1 MPDSSVLSSPPEPP
15 ADPTAAPDPTD
26 GGPAPERP
34 AAPHPLGRRRL
45 VLLMVPIVALIIASN
60 VGDALTTTLA
70 PSHPLALVALNA
82 RSRILV
88 LVTNQLDAFSYYG
101 MATLRLMVS
110 DPLFF
115 LLGLWYGD
123 AAVAWM
129 ERRTRTW
136 GSTMRQ
142 LERWFGKAAYPLV
155 FLAPN
160 NIICLLAG
168 AAGMSVTGFFIA
180 NLAGTVVR
188 LYAIRVVGASFE
200 APIDDLLGF
209 LSDHRMPLLI
219 GSLALL
225 ALTSLLELK
234 RGDSELDAVLHL
246 DDELEP
252 EPDQDTRNPGQ

>member
-1 MPDSSVLSSPPEPP
+1 MPDSSVLSSL
-15 ADPTAAPDPTD
+15 PDPSAE
-26 GGPAPERP
+26 PATTADAGEAEPTP
-34 AAPHPLGRRRL
+34 PSPSAPHPLGRRRL
-45 VLLMVPIVALIIASN
+45 VLLMVPIVGLIIASN

-70 PSHPLALVALNA
+70 PSHPLALVALNS

-142 LERWFGKAAYPLV
+142 LEKWFGKAAYPLV

-168 AAGMSVTGFFIA
+168 AAGMSVAGFFIA

-209 LSDHRMPLLI
+209 LSDHRLPLLI
-219 GSLALL
+219 GSVGLL

-252 EPDQDTRNPGQ
+252 EPDEER